1 MKLTVTIKRFLR
13 SPLSVTMSFLVLCCV
28 LVLYN
33 SCNERN
39 PKNIQETKPGSTSEG
54 PADTTKPK
62 AHMLGDAGRGKE
74 VFRFETFGNEGFWF
88 NAMRWQQGVID
99 AKFTPKQMLGI
110 GLHIDIESEQLDE
123 GLRQKLAD
131 EFKTDLSPERAPLLN
146 DPKTTIA
153 LLNANAF
160 IGVVAKD
167 SNKDKRLSILEGDQ
181 VGVSCAICHTITDK
195 SIFNMADAGSAGKR
209 IDGPAPLTFNMG
221 RFLALANNSRA
232 YYPNMQQIFL
242 GVSIGRAAR
251 GMRPTSTEKE
261 VDEYLSNA
269 KFYPVGTFDETSDG
283 NGNSVKNVPL
293 FRQDLAAPY
302 GTSGEFDLFTNISN
316 SSYTTN
322 LDLTTLATTEG
333 LEFLKGLG
341 GPAGEQIHKEYK
353 QILEETGVTG
363 YPFVQAKMTGKPG
376 ELNTIVGRRV
386 DDQKLEDMTAYVF
399 ALKAPPAPK
408 VNEEMAMRGKK
419 MFLDNC
425 TSCHNADQ
433 SKPVPTTLVDL
444 KTLWPGYTP
453 LVVGLRGN
461 KKLTKILNSPGDFDD
476 KMVIVDA
483 SAHGGPRGNALPL
496 LLDLARTTLF
506 LHDASVRSLDELLD
520 PKRGKNSPH
529 PFYINDKAQRA
540 DMIEFLRGLEADS
553 GKQTGMAKNLS
564 EHSRQD
570 RTSSLHLAHTRRK

>member
-1 MKLTVTIKRFLR
+1 MKKITL
-13 SPLSVTMSFLVLCCV
+13 LSIALMIFFAFVILDACKDR
-28 LVLYN
+28 N
-33 SCNERN
+33 S
-39 PKNIQETKPGSTSEG
+39 KNIQDEKPATASDG
-54 PADTTKPK
+54 PADTMKPK
-62 AHMLGDAGRGKE
+62 PHILGDVARGKE

-99 AKFTPKQMLGI
+99 SKFTPKQMLEI
-110 GLHIDIESEQLDE
+110 GLQIDTEAEGLDAE
-123 GLRQKLAD
+123 LRQKLAA
-131 EFKTDLSPERAPLLN
+131 EFKTDLSPQQAPLLN
-146 DPKTTIA
+146 DVKTTIA

-167 SNKDKRLSILEGDQ
+167 KNGDKKLSILEGD
-181 VGVSCAICHTITDK
+181 VIGLSCAICHTVTDK
-195 SIFNMADAGSAGKR
+195 SFYDMAGAGSAGKR

-221 RFLALANNSRA
+221 KFLALANNSRA

-261 VDEYLSNA
+261 VDEYLSNP

-293 FRQDLAAPY
+293 FRQDLVAPY
-302 GTSGEFDLFTNISN
+302 GTSGEFELFHDISN

-322 LDLTTLATTEG
+322 LDLTSLATPEG

-353 QILEETGVTG
+353 QILKETGVTG
-363 YPFVQAKMTGKPG
+363 YPFVQAKMQGKPG
-376 ELNTIVGRRV
+376 ELNNIVARRV
-386 DDQKLEDMTAYVF
+386 DDKKLQDMTAYVF
-399 ALKAPPAPK
+399 ALQPPPAPK
-408 VNEEMAMRGKK
+408 VNDEMAIRGRAL
-419 MFLDNC
+419 FRTNC
-425 TSCHNADQ
+425 TSCHNVDQ
-433 SKPVPTTLVDL
+433 SKPVPVTLVDL

-453 LVVGLRGN
+453 VVVGLRGN
-461 KKLTKILNSPGDFDD
+461 KKLSKILNSPGDFDD

-483 SAHGGPRGNALPL
+483 SPHEGPRGNALPV

-506 LHDASVRSLDELLD
+506 LHDASVKSLDELLD

-529 PFYINDKAQRA
+529 PFYFDDKKERA
-540 DMIEFLRGLEADS
+540 DMIEFLKGLDIDS
-553 GKQTGMAKNLS
+553 ETRAENKVVKN
-564 EHSRQD
+564 
-570 RTSSLHLAHTRRK
+570 

>member
-1 MKLTVTIKRFLR
+1 MQPSKIFNRFFQ
-13 SPLSVTMSFLVLCCV
+13 SSLSIIVSFLVLCCI
-28 LVLYN
+28 LVLHN
-33 SCNERN
+33 GCNERN
-39 PKNIQETKPGSTSEG
+39 PKNIQDTKPDMASDG
-54 PADTTKPK
+54 PDDTTKPK
-62 AHMLGDAGRGKE
+62 SHILGDIGRGKE

-88 NAMRWQQGVID
+88 NAMRWQQGVVD
-99 AKFTPKQMLGI
+99 SKFTPKQMLGI
-110 GLHIDIESEQLDE
+110 GLHIDTEAE
-123 GLRQKLAD
+123 GLNAGLKQKLEA

-146 DPKTTIA
+146 DPATTIA

-167 SNKDKRLSILEGDQ
+167 SNKDKRISILQGDR
-181 VGVSCAICHTITDK
+181 VGVSCAICHTITDQ
-195 SIFNMADAGSAGKR
+195 SFFEMAGAGSAGKR

-221 RFLALANNSRA
+221 KFLALANNSRA

-261 VDEYLSNA
+261 VDEYLSNP
-269 KFYPVGTFDETSDG
+269 KLYPVGTFDETSDG

-322 LDLTTLATTEG
+322 LDLTTLATPEG

-363 YPFVQAKMTGKPG
+363 YPFVQAKMAGKPG

-399 ALKAPPAPK
+399 ALQAPRAPK
-408 VNEEMAMRGKK
+408 VNEEMAMRGRKI
-419 MFLDNC
+419 FLNNC
-425 TSCHNADQ
+425 TSCHKANQ
-433 SKPVPTTLVDL
+433 SEPVPTTLVEL
-444 KTLWPGYTP
+444 KTLWPAYTP
-453 LVVGLRGN
+453 VVVGLRGN

-496 LLDLARTTLF
+496 LLDLARTTIF
-506 LHDASVRSLDELLD
+506 LHDASIKSMDELLN

-529 PFYINDKAQRA
+529 PFYIDDKAQRA
-540 DMIEFLRGLEADS
+540 DMIEFLRGLDTDS
-553 GKQTGMAKNLS
+553 ANQPAIANNTQETTKNGK
-564 EHSRQD
+564 
-570 RTSSLHLAHTRRK
+570 

>member
-1 MKLTVTIKRFLR
+1 MKKITL
-13 SPLSVTMSFLVLCCV
+13 LSIALMIFFAFVVLDACKDR
-28 LVLYN
+28 N
-33 SCNERN
+33 S
-39 PKNIQETKPGSTSEG
+39 KNIQDEKPATASDG
-54 PADTTKPK
+54 PADTMKPK
-62 AHMLGDAGRGKE
+62 PHILGDVARGKE

-99 AKFTPKQMLGI
+99 SKFTPKQMLEI
-110 GLHIDIESEQLDE
+110 GLQIDTEAEGLDAE
-123 GLRQKLAD
+123 LRQKLAA
-131 EFKTDLSPERAPLLN
+131 EFKTDLSPQQAPLLN
-146 DPKTTIA
+146 DVKTTIA

-167 SNKDKRLSILEGDQ
+167 KNGDKKLSILEGD
-181 VGVSCAICHTITDK
+181 VIGLSCAICHTVTDK
-195 SIFNMADAGSAGKR
+195 SFYDMAGAGSAGKR

-221 RFLALANNSRA
+221 KFLALANNSRA

-261 VDEYLSNA
+261 VDEYLSNP

-293 FRQDLAAPY
+293 FRQDLVAPY
-302 GTSGEFDLFTNISN
+302 GTSGEFELFHDISN

-322 LDLTTLATTEG
+322 LDLTSLATPEG

-353 QILEETGVTG
+353 QILKETGVTG
-363 YPFVQAKMTGKPG
+363 YPFVQAKMQGKPG
-376 ELNTIVGRRV
+376 ELNNIVARRV
-386 DDQKLEDMTAYVF
+386 DDKKLQDMTAYVF
-399 ALKAPPAPK
+399 ALQPPPAPK
-408 VNEEMAMRGKK
+408 VNDEMAMRGRAL
-419 MFLDNC
+419 FRTNC
-425 TSCHNADQ
+425 TSCHNVDQ
-433 SKPVPTTLVDL
+433 SKPVPVTLVDL

-453 LVVGLRGN
+453 VVVGLRGN
-461 KKLTKILNSPGDFDD
+461 KKLSKILNSPGDFDD

-483 SAHGGPRGNALPL
+483 SPHEGPRGNALPV

-506 LHDASVRSLDELLD
+506 LHDASVKSLDELLD

-529 PFYINDKAQRA
+529 PFYFDDKKERA
-540 DMIEFLRGLEADS
+540 DMIEFLKGLDIDS
-553 GKQTGMAKNLS
+553 ETRAENKVVKN
-564 EHSRQD
+564 
-570 RTSSLHLAHTRRK
+570 